1 MKYIIFNE
9 ELREI
14 FMLTSIRVIAGEKCV
29 YQREFLVTNE

>member
-14 FMLTSIRVIAGEKCV
+14 FMLTSIRIIAGEKCV
-29 YQREFLVTNE
+29 YQREFLVANE